1 MGGDLV
7 DHALGAEYVV
17 RLVNQQRHPRAIA
30 LGQVHLALQLRVE
43 HPQDEQHA
51 RLAVVGPDRGHVR
64 VHDHDVA
71 RLDDLPQWN
80 VGGMVEEPSQRGDAH
95 QPRDLVARRVHPL
108 GHAPRAHPQIV
119 GQLGAEEFRRLVQI
133 GLRRAG
139 LGDDRPE
146 VVPRRPQ
153 QRVDVLE
160 LRAALLLEGD
170 RDRADH
176 RVVQVAARGLID
188 LVLVDVE
195 QRGDDVLGDLRRLD
209 RQRTVADQP
218 QRVHPERR
226 VPQVEKPHPLAAV
239 GRRPAQAQ
247 AR

>member
-1 MGGDLV
+1 M
-7 DHALGAEYVV
+7 
-17 RLVNQQRHPRAIA
+17 
-30 LGQVHLALQLRVE
+30 HLALQLRVQ

-51 RLAVVGPDRGHVR
+51 RLAVVGPDRRHVR
-64 VHDHDVA
+64 VHDQDVA
-71 RLDDLPQWN
+71 RLDDLPQRN
-80 VGGMVEEPSQRGDAH
+80 VGGMVEEPPQRGYAH

-108 GHAPRAHPQIV
+108 GHPPGAHPQIV
-119 GQLGAEEFRRLVQI
+119 GKLGAEELGRLVKV
-133 GLRRAG
+133 GLHHAR
-139 LGDDRPE
+139 LGHDRPE
-146 VVPRRPQ
+146 VLSRRPQ

-176 RVVQVAARGLID
+176 RVVEVASRGLID

-209 RQRTVADQP
+209 RQRAVADQP

-226 VPQVEKPHPLAAV
+226 VPQVEKPHALAAV
-239 GRRPAQAQ
+239 GRRPTQAQ